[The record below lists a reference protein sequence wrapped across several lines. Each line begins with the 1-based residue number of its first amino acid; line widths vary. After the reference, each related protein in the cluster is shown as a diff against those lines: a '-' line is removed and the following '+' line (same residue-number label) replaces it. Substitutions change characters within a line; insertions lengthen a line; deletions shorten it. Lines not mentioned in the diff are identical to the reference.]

1 MNTIDMRKRSSSP
14 RIRVTKDFTFDMA
27 HALYGHKG
35 PCKNIHGHTYKLS
48 VTLLGNVTN
57 DFGNSRDGMVVDFS
71 ALKKLV
77 QKEIVS
83 VYDHALVLNAD
94 SPHAELKG
102 LSENF
107 EKVIYFE
114 NQPTCENLVL
124 YIAEKLN
131 RLIPKGTI
139 LHHVSLQETP
149 TAKAEWYY
157 EDNA

>member
-1 MNTIDMRKRSSSP
+1 
-14 RIRVTKDFTFDMA
+14 MA

-35 PCKNIHGHTYKLS
+35 PCNNIHGHTYKLS
-48 VTLLGNVTN
+48 VTLLGSVVS
-57 DFGNSRDGMVVDFS
+57 DFGNTKDGMVVDFS
-71 ALKKLV
+71 VLKKLV

-102 LSENF
+102 LRENF

-124 YIAEKLN
+124 AMASKINK
-131 RLIPKGTI
+131 LIPKGVI

-149 TAKAEWYY
+149 TAIAEWFY
-157 EDNA
+157 EDNV